1 MANSWY
7 RTTEKII
14 FRRRETYYVYGIYR
28 ITLGFLLP
36 KLVRVIASNFE
47 KNIQAE
53 SRRRISRDDDYHG
66 RIPRKRSY
74 IGKVNTK
81 ERLAFARYNINRDNT
96 FWNKI
101 IFSDG
106 QHYTY
111 TEKVKYEKVKS
122 CKSKIYFRL

>member
-1 MANSWY
+1 M
-7 RTTEKII
+7 
-14 FRRRETYYVYGIYR
+14 YGIYR

-53 SRRRISRDDDYHG
+53 LRRRISRDDDYHG
-66 RIPRKRSY
+66 RISRKRPY
-74 IGKVNTK
+74 IGKVVTK
-81 ERLAFARYNINRDNT
+81 ERLAFARYNISRDNT

-111 TEKVKYEKVKS
+111 TEKVKHRAIRAKFIS
-122 CKSKIYFRL
+122 DCKTRRRLHYGMGMYSDE